1 MRKNY
6 FKNLVTSTM
15 MLLAM
20 ALGFTSCEGTLDDI
34 FGEWSRPTQEP
45 AIVIT
50 PTSSGA
56 SVKVN
61 NISNLTEALSS
72 LKDQIA
78 ASSGSEYVIDVTSSL
93 ESTSGANEIT
103 VPLANGSKVKLNF
116 TNSISTTTPLTIK
129 SESTATTP
137 SAAKNELTIELPSSS
152 NGKAIDLNVDM
163 PETSVTLKA
172 TSGSVVYN
180 EIVAKTAVNT
190 LYIESGVT
198 VKFLQVKGGRV
209 IVKNGGAIETYV
221 HSSDGYIMRI
231 SSDGVE
237 PKYMPGVTA
246 DGNEDPNNPVREIT
260 KENGN
265 PYYCQ
270 NLKVIKGSEEV
281 TFIEHNINKDNL
293 FKKLIIGDG
302 AAVNYKNGDDI
313 RIETIEGEGNAR
325 FLYGVSYLNYDTDE
339 MLYFG
344 NIDLYLVKNLS
355 GVTFS
360 PLWKDKVG
368 HNSTIWDVPQFTTNC
383 KFEACNI
390 GCIGWGTKNC
400 TYEAEEEI
408 NMIFEGAE
416 NCTFTGK
423 WLYFQIPDN
432 PTASFKNCKFNL
444 TGENE
449 YKIIYFTAPAQS
461 SSITSFTWN
470 FTNCEFDS
478 EIRISTSMD
487 SSKPRLDE
495 NGKVVCMD
503 EYVYWVKSTWY
514 DGEQE
519 YIGWYNNFT
528 TDFNEVP
535 QEAKD
540 YGEVDGEQFWNG
552 DHNGYMVYKDQPQ
565 YDPVEFNNYV
575 VRFAFDGCKTGSSAI
590 TSSNFPHDY
599 FWAPDGTKLYY
610 AIDGTDYEPQWDE
623 EGNFILVQPGAT
635 TRGAYN
641 RAYTRAQY
649 MPSYIKTRYHQAP
662 KRH

>member
-6 FKNLVTSTM
+6 FKKMVTSTM

-103 VPLANGSKVKLNF
+103 VPLTNGSKVKLNF
-116 TNSISTTTPLTIK
+116 TNSITTTTPLTIK

-137 SAAKNELTIELPSSS
+137 SASKNELTIELSSSS
-152 NGKAIDLNVDM
+152 NGKAIDINLDM

-180 EIVAKTAVNT
+180 VIVANTAINT
-190 LYIESGVT
+190 LYIEKGVT
-198 VKFLQVKGGRV
+198 IKYLQVKGGRV
-209 IVKNGGAIETYV
+209 IVKDGGAIETYV
-221 HSSDGYIMRI
+221 HSSDGYLMKI

-237 PKYMPGVTA
+237 PKYLPGVTA
-246 DGNEDPNNPVREIT
+246 DGQEDWENPVREIT

-270 NLKVIKGSEEV
+270 NLKVIKGSEEI
-281 TFIEHNINKDNL
+281 TYIEHDIDIDNL

-302 AAVNYKNGDDI
+302 AAVNYKNGEDI
-313 RIETIEGEGNAR
+313 RIETIEGEGQAR
-325 FLYGVSYLNYDTDE
+325 FLYGVSYLDYETDE
-339 MLYFG
+339 MLYYG
-344 NIDLYLVKNLS
+344 NIDLYFVKNLS

-360 PLWKDKVG
+360 PLWKDKVESG
-368 HNSTIWDVPQFTTNC
+368 TSVYDIQKNTKNC
-383 KFEACNI
+383 KFEARWI
-390 GCIGWGTKNC
+390 GGIDYGVQNCIF
-400 TYEAEEEI
+400 EAEDEIYEI
-408 NMIFEGAE
+408 NDGAE
-416 NCTFTGK
+416 DCIYTAGRWISFNTPGTSS
-423 WLYFQIPDN
+423 
-432 PTASFKNCKFNL
+432 ASFKNCKFNI
-444 TGENE
+444 TGDSE
-449 YKIIYFTAPAQS
+449 YKTIYLDAPGQS
-461 SSITSFTWN
+461 SSISSFIWN
-470 FTNCEFDS
+470 FTNCEFGS
-478 EIRISTSMD
+478 EINIIPYLETS
-487 SSKPRLDE
+487 KLRLDE
-495 NGKVVCMD
+495 NGKVVRMD
-503 EYVYWVKSTWY
+503 EYNYWVKGSWTDDEGEHIYWY
-514 DGEQE
+514 T
-519 YIGWYNNFT
+519 NSS
-528 TDFNEVP
+528 TDFNDVP

-540 YGEVDGEQFWNG
+540 YGEVDDNQFWN
-552 DHNGYMVYKDQPQ
+552 DDNHNGYLLYKDQPQ
-565 YDPVEFNNYV
+565 YDPIEFNNYV
-575 VRFAFDGCKTGSSAI
+575 ARFAFDGCKTGGSAI
-590 TSSNFPHDY
+590 TSSNFPCKEIY
-599 FWAPDGTKLYY
+599 WVPDGAKLYY
-610 AIDGTDYEPQWDE
+610 AIDGVDYVAQWDDDY
-623 EGNFILVQPGAT
+623 NFTLVQPNAA

-641 RAYTRAQY
+641 RTQY
-649 MPSYIKTRYHQAP
+649 KPSYIKPRYHQAP